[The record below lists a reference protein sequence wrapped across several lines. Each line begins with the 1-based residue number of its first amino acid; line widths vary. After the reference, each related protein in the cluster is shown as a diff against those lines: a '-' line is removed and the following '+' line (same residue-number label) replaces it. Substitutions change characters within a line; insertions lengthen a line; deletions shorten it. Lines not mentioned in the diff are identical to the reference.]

1 MIPVNSLSWRMERSN
16 SVNKELNEDD
26 IQRYK
31 RHISLKEIGIPGQI
45 KLKNSSVLFVGAG
58 GLGSSS
64 ILYASA
70 AGIGRIGIIDDDQVE
85 KSNLQRQVIHNIN
98 ELGKNKTDSAAK
110 RILDLN
116 PNCDVKIFTERL
128 NIKNVLQ
135 TLKDFDIVCDCSD
148 NFGTRYLVNDACII
162 LSKPL
167 IFGSVQGFEGQLSVF
182 NLNKNSPTLR
192 DLIPVPPQNTLIPSC
207 DQFGVIGVS
216 TGLIGVLQTNE
227 IIKIILNKGEILD
240 GKILVFNLLDLSMK
254 KLNLKLNS
262 DKSIVDL
269 KSSQQ
274 DYISENCSSIENIQ
288 KISDFEFKKI
298 HKNKSRKIMILDV
311 REKDEFKKFS
321 IQGSISMP
329 LSLLNKKS
337 SFEFIRKNSLGKEI
351 YTICQKGIRS
361 EKASQI
367 LIRESI
373 KSISVEGG
381 IDNFN

>member
-1 MIPVNSLSWRMERSN
+1 MESSN
-16 SVNKELNEDD
+16 SVHKELNEDD
-26 IQRYK
+26 FQRYK
-31 RHISLKEIGIPGQI
+31 RHLSLKEIGIAGQI

-110 RILDLN
+110 RILELN
-116 PNCDVKIFTERL
+116 PNCDVRIFTERL

-135 TLKDFDIVCDCSD
+135 TLKDFDIICDCSD

-192 DLIPVPPQNTLIPSC
+192 DLIPVPPRTALIPSC
-207 DQFGVIGVS
+207 DQFGVIGVT

-227 IIKIILNKGEILD
+227 IIKIILNKGEVLD
-240 GKILVFNLLDLSMK
+240 GKILVFNLLDLSMQ
-254 KLNLKLNS
+254 KLNLNLSS

-269 KSSQQ
+269 GLSQK
-274 DYISENCSSIENIQ
+274 DYISEDCTNIKNIQ
-288 KISDFEFKKI
+288 KISNFEFKKI
-298 HKNKSRKIMILDV
+298 YKNMSKKIMILDV
-311 REKDEFKKFS
+311 REKEEFKKFS

-329 LSLLNKKS
+329 LSLLDKKS
-337 SFEFIRKNSLGKEI
+337 SFEFIRRNSLGKEI
-351 YTICQKGIRS
+351 YIICQKGIRS

-367 LIRESI
+367 LRRESI

>member
-1 MIPVNSLSWRMERSN
+1 MIPVNSLPERMERSN

-31 RHISLKEIGIPGQI
+31 RHISLKEIGIAGQI
-45 KLKNSSVLFVGAG
+45 KLKKSSVLFVGAG

-98 ELGKNKTDSAAK
+98 ELGNNKTDSAAK
-110 RILDLN
+110 RILELN

-135 TLKDFDIVCDCSD
+135 TIKDFDIVCDCSD

-162 LSKPL
+162 LAKPL

-269 KSSQQ
+269 NSSQQ

-298 HKNKSRKIMILDV
+298 HKNKSRKIMLLDV

>member
-1 MIPVNSLSWRMERSN
+1 M
-16 SVNKELNEDD
+16 
-26 IQRYK
+26 
-31 RHISLKEIGIPGQI
+31 
-45 KLKNSSVLFVGAG
+45 
-58 GLGSSS
+58 
-64 ILYASA
+64 
-70 AGIGRIGIIDDDQVE
+70 
-85 KSNLQRQVIHNIN
+85 
-98 ELGKNKTDSAAK
+98 
-110 RILDLN
+110 
-116 PNCDVKIFTERL
+116 
-128 NIKNVLQ
+128 
-135 TLKDFDIVCDCSD
+135 
-148 NFGTRYLVNDACII
+148 
-162 LSKPL
+162 
-167 IFGSVQGFEGQLSVF
+167 
-182 NLNKNSPTLR
+182 
-192 DLIPVPPQNTLIPSC
+192 IPSC
-207 DQFGVIGVS
+207 DQFGVIGVA

-262 DKSIVDL
+262 DKSIIDL

-274 DYISENCSSIENIQ
+274 DYISENCSRIENIQ

-298 HKNKSRKIMILDV
+298 HKNKLREIMILDV

>member
-1 MIPVNSLSWRMERSN
+1 MERSN

-31 RHISLKEIGIPGQI
+31 RHISLKEIGIDGQI

-110 RILDLN
+110 RILELN

-135 TLKDFDIVCDCSD
+135 TIKDFDIVCDCSD
-148 NFGTRYLVNDACII
+148 NFGTRYLVNDACIV

-269 KSSQQ
+269 KSSQP

>member
-1 MIPVNSLSWRMERSN
+1 MERSN

-31 RHISLKEIGIPGQI
+31 RHISLKEIGTAGQI

-85 KSNLQRQVIHNIN
+85 KSNLQRQIIHNIN
-98 ELGKNKTDSAAK
+98 ELGSNKTDSAAK
-110 RILDLN
+110 RILELN

-128 NIKNVLQ
+128 NINNALK

-262 DKSIVDL
+262 DKSIIDL
-269 KSSQQ
+269 TSSQK
-274 DYISENCSSIENIQ
+274 DYISEDCSHIENIQ

-298 HKNKSRKIMILDV
+298 HRNKSRKIMILDV
-311 REKDEFKKFS
+311 REKDEFRKFS

-373 KSISVEGG
+373 KSTSVEGG

>member
-1 MIPVNSLSWRMERSN
+1 MERSN
-16 SVNKELNEDD
+16 SVNKELNKDD

-31 RHISLKEIGIPGQI
+31 RHISLKEIGISGQI
-45 KLKNSSVLFVGAG
+45 KLKNSSVLFIGAG
-58 GLGSSS
+58 GLGSSA

-70 AGIGRIGIIDDDQVE
+70 AGIGRIGIIDYDQVE

-110 RILDLN
+110 RILELN

-135 TLKDFDIVCDCSD
+135 TLKDFDIICDCSD

-192 DLIPVPPQNTLIPSC
+192 DLIPVPPQNTMIPSC
-207 DQFGVIGVS
+207 DEFGVIGVS

-227 IIKIILNKGEILD
+227 IIKIILNKGDILD
-240 GKILVFNLLDLSMK
+240 GKILVFNLLDLKMK

-262 DKSIVDL
+262 DKSIINL
-269 KSSQQ
+269 ISLQK
-274 DYISENCSSIENIQ
+274 DYSYEDCSRIENVQ
-288 KISDFEFKKI
+288 KISNFEFKKI
-298 HKNKSRKIMILDV
+298 YNNKSKKIMILDV

-321 IQGSISMP
+321 IQGSISLP
-329 LSLLNKKS
+329 LSLLNQKS

-367 LIRESI
+367 LIKESI
-373 KSISVEGG
+373 RSISVEGG
-381 IDNFN
+381 IDNIK

>member
-1 MIPVNSLSWRMERSN
+1 MERSN

-31 RHISLKEIGIPGQI
+31 RHISLKEIGISGQI

-110 RILDLN
+110 RILELN

-135 TLKDFDIVCDCSD
+135 IIKDFDIVCDCSD

>member
-1 MIPVNSLSWRMERSN
+1 MERSN
-16 SVNKELNEDD
+16 SVHEELNEDE

-31 RHISLKEIGIPGQI
+31 RHISLKEIGIAGQL
-45 KLKNSSVLFVGAG
+45 KLKNSSVLFIGAG

-70 AGIGRIGIIDDDQVE
+70 AGIGRIGIVDDDIVE

-110 RILDLN
+110 RISELN

-128 NIKNVLQ
+128 NIKNVLK

-167 IFGSVQGFEGQLSVF
+167 VFGSVQGFEGQLSVF
-182 NLNKNSPTLR
+182 NFKKDSPTLR
-192 DLIPVPPQNTLIPSC
+192 DLIPVPPQNSLIPSC

-227 IIKIILNKGEILD
+227 IIKIILKRGNILD

-254 KLNLKLNS
+254 ILNLKLNS
-262 DKSIVDL
+262 DKTIINL
-269 KSSQQ
+269 KSFQK
-274 DYISENCSSIENIQ
+274 DYSYESCSNIKNLQ
-288 KISDFEFKKI
+288 KISNSEFKKI
-298 HKNKSRKIMILDV
+298 YKNKSRNIMILDV
-311 REKDEFKKFS
+311 REKDEFNKFS
-321 IQGSISMP
+321 IQGSISLP
-329 LSLLNKKS
+329 LSLLNQKS
-337 SFEFIRKNSLGKEI
+337 SFEFIKKNSLGKEI
-351 YTICQKGIRS
+351 YTICQKGIRA

-367 LIRESI
+367 LIKESI

-381 IDNFN
+381 IDDIH

>member
-1 MIPVNSLSWRMERSN
+1 MERSN
-16 SVNKELNEDD
+16 SVVGELNKDE

-31 RHISLKEIGIPGQI
+31 RHISLNEIGIAGQI
-45 KLKNSSVLFVGAG
+45 KLKNSSVLFIGAG

-64 ILYASA
+64 ILYAAA
-70 AGIGRIGIIDDDQVE
+70 AGIGKIGIIDDDQVE
-85 KSNLQRQVIHNIN
+85 ESNLQRQVIHNIN

-110 RILDLN
+110 RILELN

-128 NIKNVLQ
+128 NIKNALK
-135 TLKDFDIVCDCSD
+135 TLKNFDIVCDCSD

-182 NLNKNSPTLR
+182 NLNKHSPTLR
-192 DLIPVPPQNTLIPSC
+192 DLIPVPPQNSHIPSC
-207 DQFGVIGVS
+207 DEFGVIGVS

-227 IIKIILNKGEILD
+227 IIKIILNRGDILD
-240 GKILVFNLLDLSMK
+240 GKILVFNLLELSMK

-262 DKSIVDL
+262 DKSIINL
-269 KSSQQ
+269 KSFQK
-274 DYISENCSSIENIQ
+274 DYAYEDCSSAHNVQ
-288 KISDFEFKKI
+288 KISNFEFKKI
-298 HKNKSRKIMILDV
+298 YKHNLRKIMILDV

-321 IQGSISMP
+321 IQGSISLP
-329 LSLLNKKS
+329 LSILNQKS

-367 LIRESI
+367 LIKESI

-381 IDNFN
+381 IDNINS

>member
-31 RHISLKEIGIPGQI
+31 RHISLKEIGITGQI

-85 KSNLQRQVIHNIN
+85 KSNLQRQVIHNMN

-110 RILDLN
+110 RILELN

-135 TLKDFDIVCDCSD
+135 TIKDFDIVCDCSD

-269 KSSQQ
+269 NSSQQ

>member
-31 RHISLKEIGIPGQI
+31 RHISLKEIGITGQI

-110 RILDLN
+110 RILELN

-135 TLKDFDIVCDCSD
+135 TIKDFDIVCDCSD

-269 KSSQQ
+269 NSSQQ
-274 DYISENCSSIENIQ
+274 DYISENCSIIENVQ

>member
-1 MIPVNSLSWRMERSN
+1 M
-16 SVNKELNEDD
+16 NEDD

-110 RILDLN
+110 RILELN

-128 NIKNVLQ
+128 NIENVLQ
-135 TLKDFDIVCDCSD
+135 TIEDFDIICDCSD

-162 LSKPL
+162 LAKPL

-207 DQFGVIGVS
+207 DQFGVIGVA

-262 DKSIVDL
+262 DKSIVNL
-269 KSSQQ
+269 KSSQK
-274 DYISENCSSIENIQ
+274 DYISEDCSSMKNIQ

-298 HKNKSRKIMILDV
+298 YKNKLNKIMILDV
-311 REKDEFKKFS
+311 RENDEFQKFS

>member
-1 MIPVNSLSWRMERSN
+1 MERSN
-16 SVNKELNEDD
+16 SANKELNEDD

-31 RHISLKEIGIPGQI
+31 RHISLKEIGISGQI

-58 GLGSSS
+58 GLGSSA

-110 RILDLN
+110 RILELN
-116 PNCDVKIFTERL
+116 PNCDVKIFTDRL

-135 TLKDFDIVCDCSD
+135 TIKDFDIVCDCSD

-227 IIKIILNKGEILD
+227 IIKIILKKGEILD

-262 DKSIVDL
+262 NKSIVDL
-269 KSSQQ
+269 KISQQ

-329 LSLLNKKS
+329 LSLLDKKS

-367 LIRESI
+367 LRRESI

>member
-1 MIPVNSLSWRMERSN
+1 MERSN
-16 SVNKELNEDD
+16 SVNKELNEDE

-31 RHISLKEIGIPGQI
+31 RHISLKEIGIAGQI
-45 KLKNSSVLFVGAG
+45 KLKKSSVLFIGAG

-85 KSNLQRQVIHNIN
+85 KSNLQRQVIHNIH

-110 RILDLN
+110 RILELN
-116 PNCDVKIFTERL
+116 PNCEVKIFTERL
-128 NIKNVLQ
+128 NIKNVLE
-135 TLKDFDIVCDCSD
+135 TLKNFDVICDCSD

-167 IFGSVQGFEGQLSVF
+167 VFGSVQGFEGQLSVF

-192 DLIPVPPQNTLIPSC
+192 DLIPVPPQNALIPRC
-207 DQFGVIGVS
+207 DEFGVIGVS

-227 IIKIILNKGEILD
+227 IIKIILNKGDILD
-240 GKILVFNLLDLSMK
+240 GKILVFNLLEISMK

-262 DKSIVDL
+262 DKSIVNL
-269 KSSQQ
+269 RSFQK
-274 DYISENCSSIENIQ
+274 DYLSEDCSRIENIQ
-288 KISDFEFKKI
+288 KISNSEFKKVF
-298 HKNKSRKIMILDV
+298 KNKSRKIIILDV
-311 REKDEFKKFS
+311 REEDEFKKFS
-321 IQGSISMP
+321 IQGSISLP
-329 LSLLNKKS
+329 LSLLNQKS
-337 SFEFIRKNSLGKEI
+337 SFEFIRENSFGKEI
-351 YTICQKGIRS
+351 YTICQKGVRS

-367 LIRESI
+367 LIKESI

>member
-1 MIPVNSLSWRMERSN
+1 MERSN
-16 SVNKELNEDD
+16 SVNKRLNEDD
-26 IQRYK
+26 IERYK
-31 RHISLKEIGIPGQI
+31 RHISLKEIGIAGQI
-45 KLKNSSVLFVGAG
+45 KLKNASVLFVGAG

-85 KSNLQRQVIHNIN
+85 KSNLQRQVIHNVN

-110 RILDLN
+110 RILELN

-128 NIKNVLQ
+128 NIRNALQ
-135 TLKDFDIVCDCSD
+135 TLKDFDIICDCSD

-182 NLNKNSPTLR
+182 NLNQNSPTLR
-192 DLIPVPPQNTLIPSC
+192 DLIPVPPKNSLIPSC
-207 DQFGVIGVS
+207 DEFGVMGVS

-227 IIKIILNKGEILD
+227 IIKIILKKGNILD

-262 DKSIVDL
+262 NKSLINL
-269 KSSQQ
+269 KSFQK
-274 DYISENCSSIENIQ
+274 DYLNEDCSNLKNIQ
-288 KISDFEFKKI
+288 KISNYEFKRI
-298 HKNKSRKIMILDV
+298 YKNKSSKIMILDV
-311 REKDEFKKFS
+311 REKDEFNKFS
-321 IQGSISMP
+321 IQGSISLP
-329 LSLLNKKS
+329 LSLLNQKS

-367 LIRESI
+367 LIRERI

-381 IDNFN
+381 IDNIN

>member
-1 MIPVNSLSWRMERSN
+1 MERSN
-16 SVNKELNEDD
+16 SVNEELNEDD
-26 IQRYK
+26 IQKYK
-31 RHISLKEIGIPGQI
+31 RHISLKEIGIAGQI
-45 KLKNSSVLFVGAG
+45 KLKNSSVLFIGAG
-58 GLGSSS
+58 GLGSSA
-64 ILYASA
+64 ILYATA
-70 AGIGRIGIIDDDQVE
+70 AGIGRIGIVDHDQVE

-110 RILDLN
+110 RILELN

-135 TLKDFDIVCDCSD
+135 TIKDFDIVCDCSD

-227 IIKIILNKGEILD
+227 IIKIIINKGEILD

-269 KSSQQ
+269 QSSSQ
-274 DYISENCSSIENIQ
+274 DYISENCSNIENIQ

>member
-1 MIPVNSLSWRMERSN
+1 MERSN

-31 RHISLKEIGIPGQI
+31 RHISLKEIGITGQI

-110 RILDLN
+110 RILELN

-135 TLKDFDIVCDCSD
+135 TIKDFDIICDCSD

-182 NLNKNSPTLR
+182 NLNKSSPTLR

-216 TGLIGVLQTNE
+216 TGLIGILQTNE

-262 DKSIVDL
+262 DKSIINL
-269 KSSQQ
+269 TSSPQ
-274 DYISENCSSIENIQ
+274 DYISENCSRIENIQ

-298 HKNKSRKIMILDV
+298 HKNKLREIMILDV

-351 YTICQKGIRS
+351 YTICQKGSRS

>member
-1 MIPVNSLSWRMERSN
+1 MERSN

-31 RHISLKEIGIPGQI
+31 RHISLKEIGTAGQI

-85 KSNLQRQVIHNIN
+85 KSNLQRQIIHNIN
-98 ELGKNKTDSAAK
+98 ELGNNKTDSAAK
-110 RILDLN
+110 RILELN

-128 NIKNVLQ
+128 NINNVLQ

-227 IIKIILNKGEILD
+227 IIKIILKKGEILD

-262 DKSIVDL
+262 DKSIIDL
-269 KSSQQ
+269 TSSQK
-274 DYISENCSSIENIQ
+274 DYISEDCSHIENIQ

-298 HKNKSRKIMILDV
+298 HRNKSRKIMILDV

-361 EKASQI
+361 ERASQI

-373 KSISVEGG
+373 KSTSVEGG

>member
-1 MIPVNSLSWRMERSN
+1 MERSN
-16 SVNKELNEDD
+16 LVHKELNEDD

-31 RHISLKEIGIPGQI
+31 RHISLKEIGIAGQK

-70 AGIGRIGIIDDDQVE
+70 AGIGSIGIIDDDQVE

-110 RILDLN
+110 RILELN

-135 TLKDFDIVCDCSD
+135 TIKDFDIVCDCSD

-167 IFGSVQGFEGQLSVF
+167 IYGSVQGFEGQLSVF
-182 NLNKNSPTLR
+182 NLHKKSPTLR
-192 DLIPVPPQNTLIPSC
+192 DLIPVPPENTLIPSC

-227 IIKIILNKGEILD
+227 IIKIILKKGEILD

-262 DKSIVDL
+262 DKSIVNL
-269 KSSQQ
+269 KTSQQ
-274 DYISENCSSIENIQ
+274 DYISENCSNIENIQ

-298 HKNKSRKIMILDV
+298 LKNKSRKIMILDV
-311 REKDEFKKFS
+311 REKDEFRKFS

-337 SFEFIRKNSLGKEI
+337 SFEYIRKNSLGKEI

-367 LIRESI
+367 LIRENI